1 MRTGCP
7 RIETSTIYGNGDDW
21 GLGGE
26 SWVSSPSLTSFKF
39 HGSKIILDTVL
50 DTRLDRVFDILD
62 TVLDILDAMLDIE
75 FGILDTALDVVLDI
89 KILATTRRLLDRVL
103 A

>member
-1 MRTGCP
+1 MGKFDYPGLEQGFGVSAKIGVCP
-7 RIETSTIYGNGDDW
+7 
-21 GLGGE
+21 
-26 SWVSSPSLTSFKF
+26 PSLTSFNS
-39 HGSKIILDTVL
+39 HGSKTILDIVLDFILDSVCDILDTVL
-50 DTRLDRVFDILD
+50 DTI
-62 TVLDILDAMLDIE
+62 LDILDAMLDIE